1 MPLPDL
7 SILSERQLRGMLRK
21 IGHTPL
27 VTVQVDGRPA
37 LLKLESRNPGG
48 SMKDR
53 TARFMIR
60 RLLSSGQVRPGGEI
74 VDSTSGNHGVSMAW
88 VCRALGL
95 RFVAVSD
102 PRATPENVARMRALG
117 AELVIVT
124 EEDGAG
130 GFILTRMKR
139 ARAISEQRGAPW
151 LNQYGNPHNP
161 LAHRLSTGPE
171 LLRQAAGRRLD
182 AVFVPASTGG
192 TLAGLGAYFKQAS
205 PHTRVVA
212 VDQEGSALLGGAT
225 GRRVVNGL
233 GSSRPSEFL
242 RPGLYDEVAVMRGAE
257 AFATCRALLAR
268 TGLELGGSSGAAVAA
283 AARWLEKHPDAQ
295 VAVIC
300 PDHGAN
306 YRTTIFDD
314 AWLEASGHAAG
325 WAPELSC

>member
-1 MPLPDL
+1 MALADL
-7 SILSERQLRGMLRK
+7 SVLSPRELRGMLRR
-21 IGHTPL
+21 IGRTPM
-27 VTVQVDGRPA
+27 VTVRVDGRPVA
-37 LLKLESRNPGG
+37 LKLESRNPGG

-60 RLLSSGQVRPGGEI
+60 RLLASGRVRPGGVI

-88 VCRALGL
+88 VCKALGL
-95 RFVAVSD
+95 RFIAVSD

-117 AELVIVT
+117 AEIMIVT

-130 GFILTRMKR
+130 GYILTRMNR
-139 ARAISEQRGAPW
+139 ARQISEQRGAAW
-151 LNQYGNPHNP
+151 LNQYGNRDNP
-161 LAHRLSTGPE
+161 LAHRYSTGPE
-171 LLRQAAGRRLD
+171 LLRQSAGRRLD
-182 AVFVPASTGG
+182 AIFVPASTGG
-192 TLAGLGAYFKQAS
+192 TLAGVGAHFRRAS
-205 PHTRVVA
+205 PGTRVVA
-212 VDQEGSALLGGAT
+212 VDQVGSALLGGAT

-242 RPGLYDEVAVMRGAE
+242 DPGLFDEVAVMGGAE
-257 AFATCRALLAR
+257 AFATCRALLAG

-283 AARWLEKHPDAQ
+283 AARWLDRHPDAQ

-314 AWLEASGHAAG
+314 AWLEAGGHAGG

>member
-7 SILSERQLRGMLRK
+7 SLLSDRDLRGVLRT
-21 IGHTPL
+21 IGHTPV
-27 VTVQVDGRPA
+27 VTVRVGGRP
-37 LLKLESRNPGG
+37 LQLKLESRNPGG

-53 TARFMIR
+53 TARFMVR
-60 RLLSSGQVRPGGEI
+60 RLLASGSVQAGGTI

-95 RFVAVSD
+95 HFIAVSD

-117 AELVIVT
+117 AEIVIVT

-130 GFILTRMKR
+130 GYILTRMNC
-139 ARAISEQRGAPW
+139 AREISEQRGAAW
-151 LNQYGNPHNP
+151 LNQYGNPDNP
-161 LAHRLSTGPE
+161 LAHRYSTGPE
-171 LLRQAAGRRLD
+171 LLRQSAGRRLD

-192 TLAGLGAYFKQAS
+192 TLAGLGAYFRGAS
-205 PHTRVVA
+205 PGTRIVA

-242 RPGLYDEVAVMRGAE
+242 HPRLYDEVAVMRGAE
-257 AFATCRALLAR
+257 SFATCRALLAG

-283 AARWLEKHPDAQ
+283 AARWLERHPDAH
-295 VAVIC
+295 VAAIC

-314 AWLEASGHAAG
+314 EWLEASGHARG

>member
-1 MPLPDL
+1 MRLADL
-7 SILSERQLRGMLRK
+7 SVRSARELRGMLRR
-21 IGHTPL
+21 IGRTPL
-27 VTVQVDGRPA
+27 VTVRVNGRPVA
-37 LLKLESRNPGG
+37 LKLESRNPGG

-53 TARFMIR
+53 TARFMVR
-60 RLLSSGQVRPGGEI
+60 RLLASGQVRPGGEI

-95 RFVAVSD
+95 RFIAVSD

-117 AELVIVT
+117 AEIVIVT

-130 GFILTRMKR
+130 GYILTRMR
-139 ARAISEQRGAPW
+139 CARQISEQRGATW
-151 LNQYGNPHNP
+151 LNQYANLDNP
-161 LAHRLSTGPE
+161 LAHRYSTGPE
-171 LLRQAAGRRLD
+171 LLRQSAGRRLD
-182 AVFVPASTGG
+182 AIFVPASTGG
-192 TLAGLGAYFKQAS
+192 TLAGVGAYFRRAS
-205 PHTRVVA
+205 PGTRVIA

-242 RPGLYDEVAVMRGAE
+242 NPGLYDEVAVMRGAG
-257 AFATCRALLAR
+257 AFATCRALLAG

-283 AARWLEKHPDAQ
+283 AARWLERRPEAE

-314 AWLEASGHAAG
+314 TWLEASGHAG
-325 WAPELSC
+325 GQAPELSC